1 MDIYRNSTH
10 VIDNF
15 FNDIQPII
23 DLGNSLEY
31 HNNEAWPGLRT
42 DNLLQINNT
51 LAVEFAKFFAK
62 NIADKV
68 FYGLSKFEIDVRFHK
83 NDLYDVDEANSG
95 WIHNDDIDFAGLVY
109 LNKEEPNMSTGTSIF
124 DKTLFED
131 FEAEDYQSRK
141 ELNLKKNVINK
152 EIMSK
157 YNNSGFA
164 LVYDPVLKK
173 EKKISKKIDNKSLF
187 IFHKNLKKNS
197 FVKITN
203 PINQKTVIA
212 EVISNKVRFSDF
224 YNSVITSRIADELSL
239 NLNEPYIDLVL
250 ISQNSTFIAKKAK
263 TYNEEKKVA
272 EKAPV
277 DGIQIDNLGDV
288 NQLKNEAKKDNI
300 FSYSIKI
307 ADFYYKDSAM
317 NMSNRII
324 DETNIANPVI
334 KTISNTKYRVLL
346 GPFNDIKKLEDSF
359 NEIKSLD
366 FENIEILKD
375 V

>member
-1 MDIYRNSTH
+1 MNYKSIL
-10 VIDNF
+10 ILF
-15 FNDIQPII
+15 FI
-23 DLGNSLEY
+23 
-31 HNNEAWPGLRT
+31 
-42 DNLLQINNT
+42 
-51 LAVEFAKFFAK
+51 F
-62 NIADKV
+62 
-68 FYGLSKFEIDVRFHK
+68 
-83 NDLYDVDEANSG
+83 
-95 WIHNDDIDFAGLVY
+95 LVGCEQ
-109 LNKEEPNMSTGTSIF
+109 N
-124 DKTLFED
+124 
-131 FEAEDYQSRK
+131 
-141 ELNLKKNVINK
+141 NLKKNVVNK

-157 YNNSGFA
+157 YKNSGFA
-164 LVYDPVLKK
+164 LVYNPLLKK

-239 NLNEPYIDLVL
+239 DLNEPYIDLVL

-263 TYNEEKKVA
+263 MFNEEKKVA

-288 NQLKNEAKKDNI
+288 NQPKKDNKKDNI

-307 ADFYYKDSAM
+307 ADFYYKDSAK
-317 NMSNRII
+317 NMSDRII
-324 DETNIANPVI
+324 DETNIDNPII

-366 FENIEILKD
+366 FENIEIVKD

>member
-1 MDIYRNSTH
+1 MNYKSILI
-10 VIDNF
+10 VF
-15 FNDIQPII
+15 FI
-23 DLGNSLEY
+23 
-31 HNNEAWPGLRT
+31 
-42 DNLLQINNT
+42 
-51 LAVEFAKFFAK
+51 F
-62 NIADKV
+62 
-68 FYGLSKFEIDVRFHK
+68 
-83 NDLYDVDEANSG
+83 
-95 WIHNDDIDFAGLVY
+95 LVGCEQ
-109 LNKEEPNMSTGTSIF
+109 N
-124 DKTLFED
+124 
-131 FEAEDYQSRK
+131 
-141 ELNLKKNVINK
+141 NLKKDVVNR

-157 YNNSGFA
+157 YKNSGFT

-250 ISQNSTFIAKKAK
+250 ISQNSTYIAKKAK
-263 TYNEEKKVA
+263 TFNEEKKVA

-288 NQLKNEAKKDNI
+288 NQPKNEAKKDNI

-307 ADFYYKDSAM
+307 ADFYYKDSAK
-317 NMSNRII
+317 NMSDRII
-324 DETNIANPVI
+324 DETNITNPVI

>member
-1 MDIYRNSTH
+1 MNYKSILI
-10 VIDNF
+10 VF
-15 FNDIQPII
+15 FI
-23 DLGNSLEY
+23 
-31 HNNEAWPGLRT
+31 
-42 DNLLQINNT
+42 
-51 LAVEFAKFFAK
+51 F
-62 NIADKV
+62 
-68 FYGLSKFEIDVRFHK
+68 
-83 NDLYDVDEANSG
+83 
-95 WIHNDDIDFAGLVY
+95 LVGCEQ
-109 LNKEEPNMSTGTSIF
+109 N
-124 DKTLFED
+124 
-131 FEAEDYQSRK
+131 
-141 ELNLKKNVINK
+141 NLKKDVVNR

-157 YNNSGFA
+157 YKNSGFT

-288 NQLKNEAKKDNI
+288 NQSKNEAKKDNI

-307 ADFYYKDSAM
+307 ADFYYKDSAK
-317 NMSNRII
+317 NMSDRII

>member
-1 MDIYRNSTH
+1 MNYKSILI
-10 VIDNF
+10 VF
-15 FNDIQPII
+15 FI
-23 DLGNSLEY
+23 
-31 HNNEAWPGLRT
+31 
-42 DNLLQINNT
+42 
-51 LAVEFAKFFAK
+51 F
-62 NIADKV
+62 
-68 FYGLSKFEIDVRFHK
+68 
-83 NDLYDVDEANSG
+83 
-95 WIHNDDIDFAGLVY
+95 LVGCEQ
-109 LNKEEPNMSTGTSIF
+109 N
-124 DKTLFED
+124 
-131 FEAEDYQSRK
+131 
-141 ELNLKKNVINK
+141 NLKKDVVNR

-157 YNNSGFA
+157 YKNSGFT

-212 EVISNKVRFSDF
+212 EVISNKVSFSDF

-288 NQLKNEAKKDNI
+288 NQPKNKAKKII
-300 FSYSIKI
+300 FL
-307 ADFYYKDSAM
+307 
-317 NMSNRII
+317 
-324 DETNIANPVI
+324 VI
-334 KTISNTKYRVLL
+334 QLKLLIFITKTQQ
-346 GPFNDIKKLEDSF
+346 
-359 NEIKSLD
+359 
-366 FENIEILKD
+366 
-375 V
+375 

>member
-1 MDIYRNSTH
+1 MNYKSILI
-10 VIDNF
+10 VF
-15 FNDIQPII
+15 FI
-23 DLGNSLEY
+23 
-31 HNNEAWPGLRT
+31 
-42 DNLLQINNT
+42 
-51 LAVEFAKFFAK
+51 F
-62 NIADKV
+62 
-68 FYGLSKFEIDVRFHK
+68 
-83 NDLYDVDEANSG
+83 
-95 WIHNDDIDFAGLVY
+95 LVGCEQ
-109 LNKEEPNMSTGTSIF
+109 N
-124 DKTLFED
+124 
-131 FEAEDYQSRK
+131 
-141 ELNLKKNVINK
+141 NLKKDVVNR

-157 YNNSGFA
+157 YKNSGFT

-288 NQLKNEAKKDNI
+288 NQLKNVAKKDSI

-307 ADFYYKDSAM
+307 ADFYYKDSAK
-317 NMSNRII
+317 NMSDRII
-324 DETNIANPVI
+324 DETNITNPVI